1 MAKQLTPK
9 QLHFARCVAQGMT
22 QADAYREAYNPREGT
37 TAASIHTLASRL
49 MGQVEIRTRVD
60 ALVAARERA
69 VAASAVTDREAVVSK
84 LRVWM
89 TGEEETDASRLR
101 AAELLGK
108 ASGLFA
114 TEVNVNTKDRD
125 PGEVAAEIEARLAAV
140 LGAQAE
146 AAWVRACGCAPT
158 RRGAGVRLRASACAR
173 LPPPPPEAK
182 QVPDPIYIVIRS
194 NNCPI
199 LLFLPIDTC

>member
-49 MGQVEIRTRVD
+49 MGQVEIRSRVD

-114 TEVNVNTKDRD
+114 TEVNVTSKDRD
-125 PGEVAAEIEARLAAV
+125 PGEVAAEIEARLAALV
-140 LGAQAE
+140 GAQAE
-146 AAWVRACGCAPT
+146 ASEDGEGEP
-158 RRGAGVRLRASACAR
+158 LH
-173 LPPPPPEAK
+173 
-182 QVPDPIYIVIRS
+182 
-194 NNCPI
+194 
-199 LLFLPIDTC
+199 

>member
-22 QADAYREAYNPREGT
+22 QADAYREAYSPGAGT

-49 MGQVEIRTRVD
+49 MGQVEIRSRVD

-69 VAASAVTDREAVVSK
+69 VAASAVSDREAVVDK

-89 TGEEETDASRLR
+89 SGQEETDASRLR

-114 TEVNVNTKDRD
+114 TEVNVTSKDRE

-146 AAWVRACGCAPT
+146 A
-158 RRGAGVRLRASACAR
+158 SE
-173 LPPPPPEAK
+173 EADGE
-182 QVPDPIYIVIRS
+182 QVH
-194 NNCPI
+194 
-199 LLFLPIDTC
+199 